1 MVYTIRNI
9 YRNAPGIQ
17 LFLLADKDDFHEA
30 GLDFYRLKLKLRTYY
45 VKRGKLDVFFSG
57 SYTRIGNELRIIPN
71 LNIRK
76 HTKANIISVEEVVEE
91 NKMYG
96 QYTKEQTR
104 ELWINLDKK
113 PEEDM
118 LIYIEFGNLY
128 ASDVLNIDKVY

>member
-76 HTKANIISVEEVVEE
+76 HTKANIISVEEIVEE

-128 ASDVLNIDKVY
+128 ASEVLNIDKVY

>member
-76 HTKANIISVEEVVEE
+76 HTKANIISVEEIVEE

-104 ELWINLDKK
+104 ELWINLDKR

-128 ASDVLNIDKVY
+128 ASDVLNIDKIY

>member
-57 SYTRIGNELRIIPN
+57 SYTRIENELRIIPN

-104 ELWINLDKK
+104 ELWINLDKR

>member
-57 SYTRIGNELRIIPN
+57 SYTRIENELRIIPN

-76 HTKANIISVEEVVEE
+76 HTKANIISVEEIVEE

>member
-1 MVYTIRNI
+1 MFYTIRNI

-104 ELWINLDKK
+104 ELWINLDKR

>member
-104 ELWINLDKK
+104 ELWINLDKR

>member
-76 HTKANIISVEEVVEE
+76 HTKANIISVEEVVED

>member
-76 HTKANIISVEEVVEE
+76 HTKANIISVEEIVEE

>member
-76 HTKANIISVEEVVEE
+76 HTKANIISVEEIVEE

-96 QYTKEQTR
+96 QYTK
-104 ELWINLDKK
+104 
-113 PEEDM
+113 
-118 LIYIEFGNLY
+118 
-128 ASDVLNIDKVY
+128 

>member
-1 MVYTIRNI
+1 MFYTIRNI

-17 LFLLADKDDFHEA
+17 LFLLADKEDFHKA

-57 SYTRIGNELRIIPN
+57 SYTRIENEFRIIPN

-91 NKMYG
+91 NKTYG

-118 LIYIEFGNLY
+118 FIYIEFGNLY

>member
-57 SYTRIGNELRIIPN
+57 SYTRIENELRIIPN

-104 ELWINLDKK
+104 ELWINLDKR

-128 ASDVLNIDKVY
+128 ASEVLNIDKVY

>member
-1 MVYTIRNI
+1 MFYTIRNI

-57 SYTRIGNELRIIPN
+57 SYTRIENELRIIPN

-91 NKMYG
+91 NKTYG

>member
-57 SYTRIGNELRIIPN
+57 SYTRIENELRIIPN